1 MVARSYCIIHLA
13 DAAAISIKMPFS
25 TRGAL
30 ATSPAELVL
39 AEGTGHVIAAL
50 VLLNFSFAAG
60 AEGHIILVA
69 IDPALKL

>member
-1 MVARSYCIIHLA
+1 MVTRSNCIIHLA
-13 DAAAISIKMPFS
+13 NTAAISIEMPFP
-25 TRGAL
+25 TRCAL

-50 VLLNFSFAAG
+50 VLLNFSSATG